1 MKVIGLTGGIATG
14 VSTVAKIFR
23 ELGAIVIEAD
33 KIARE
38 VVVPGTDVHRKI
50 VEAFGKEILNP
61 DGTIHRQRLGQIVF
75 TDATARR
82 KLNRITHPSI
92 RRRIQEEVEQ
102 IGEQRPD
109 AIVLIDVPLLLDT
122 TGPDTFEMDGV
133 IVVTAD
139 GDRQVDRLMN
149 RDGLSREDAER
160 RLAAQRPAAEK
171 AEEADWVVDNSGS
184 VEETRR
190 QVETL
195 WQQLHPR

>member
-50 VEAFGKEILNP
+50 VEAFGKEILHP

-92 RRRIQEEVEQ
+92 GRRIQEEVEQ

-122 TGPDTFEMDGV
+122 TGP
-133 IVVTAD
+133 
-139 GDRQVDRLMN
+139 
-149 RDGLSREDAER
+149 
-160 RLAAQRPAAEK
+160 
-171 AEEADWVVDNSGS
+171 
-184 VEETRR
+184 
-190 QVETL
+190 
-195 WQQLHPR
+195 